1 MPRLDVGAGITSML
15 AQATLPHANLASFLV
30 GPEPKYTLGSTWPL
44 PGYRVTLQSVSITI
58 LLTKRMIYYHTL

>member
-15 AQATLPHANLASFLV
+15 AQATLPHANLASFFV

-44 PGYRVTLQSVSITI
+44 PGYRVTL
-58 LLTKRMIYYHTL
+58 